1 MGKQFSNF
9 ARFDVMP
16 ALGARVRSSIDRLP
30 PANCAAND
38 LGGLAPGA
46 W

>member
-16 ALGARVRSSIDRLP
+16 ALAARVHSNVDCLP
-30 PANCAAND
+30 PAKCAEK
-38 LGGLAPGA
+38 
-46 W
+46 